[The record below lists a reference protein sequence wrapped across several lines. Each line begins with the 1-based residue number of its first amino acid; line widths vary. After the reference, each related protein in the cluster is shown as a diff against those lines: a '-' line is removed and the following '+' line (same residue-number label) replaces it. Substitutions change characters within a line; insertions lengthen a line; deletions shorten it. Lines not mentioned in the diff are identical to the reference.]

1 MVDLTVKLDA
11 LTFKNPILV
20 GPVIVNEYPEM
31 LEKCLSYG
39 AGGVITPTYTDQKEN
54 IFRPRPYIVSPQ
66 TIFPDL
72 DMFFTLAEFSAVPYK
87 KALEKYVPSMHKLCS
102 KVEVPLIV
110 SISASAEIDHTAKIA
125 SDFASSAEAL
135 ELNMLHL
142 DEKNSLKIIDAVKK
156 NVSVPIIARVNA
168 LNYDAKY
175 VNSLMEFGVN
185 SISVYTRMPKGIL
198 VDTGLEEPHGI
209 NWPCSVMFGKSMLP
223 VTLALATNIICA
235 YPKANLI
242 VLDHATEAED
252 VIQYLL
258 MGCKGVSVCYGVQK
272 HGFKHIQDIL
282 EGLTTWMES
291 KGYPGIEDFRG
302 KVVKLIKDPL
312 LSENPFKPPEEF
324 GAEYMPVIDKSL
336 CKPRECI
343 RCEEFCLHEVFKVV
357 PEEAKVNV
365 TDENCYGCGICA
377 SLCPEGAI
385 TLVNRCTEEVVL
397 EGRGTCRTF
406 VDRKLPNVKQ

>member
-1 MVDLTVKLDA
+1 MVDLTVKLDI

-20 GPVIVNEYPEM
+20 GPVIVSEYPEM

-39 AGGVITPTYTDQKEN
+39 VGGVITPTYTDQEEN

-72 DMFFTLAEFSAVPYK
+72 DMFFTLAEFSVVPYE
-87 KALEKYVPSMHKLCS
+87 KALEKYVPSMRKLCTDA
-102 KVEVPLIV
+102 EVPLIV
-110 SISASAEIDHTAKIA
+110 SISVSADIDRATKLAAS
-125 SDFASSAEAL
+125 FASNADAL

-142 DEKNSLKIIDAVKK
+142 DKKSTLKIIDAVNKD
-156 NVSVPIIARVNA
+156 VGIPLIARVNTWS
-168 LNYDAKY
+168 YDAKY
-175 VNSLMEFGVN
+175 VNDLMQAGVK
-185 SISVYTRMPKGIL
+185 SISLYTQMPKGIL
-198 VDTGLEEPHGI
+198 VDTELEEPYGF

-223 VTLALATNIICA
+223 VSLALATTIMRS
-235 YPKANLI
+235 YPEANLI
-242 VLDHATEAED
+242 ALDHATESED

-258 MGCKGVSVCYGVQK
+258 MGCKCVSVCYGIQR
-272 HGFKHIQDIL
+272 HGFKQIENIL
-282 EGLTTWMES
+282 EGVTAWIEG
-291 KGYPGIEDFRG
+291 KGYQGIEDFRR
-302 KVVKLIKDPL
+302 KVVKLVKNPVKL
-312 LSENPFKPPEEF
+312 GNPFKPPDEF
-324 GAEYMPVIDKSL
+324 GAEYMPVIDKNL

-385 TLVNRCTEEVVL
+385 TLVNRCTEETVL
-397 EGRGTCRTF
+397 ESRGTCRTF
-406 VDRKLPNVKQ
+406 VDRKRQR